1 MLDISAILI
10 VVETVDV
17 EPADLFTAK
26 TIYVKQFNT
35 ISIKRK
41 LLLKM
46 SDCIWKMFHTILK
59 YC

>member
-17 EPADLFTAK
+17 GPADLFTAK

-46 SDCIWKMFHTILK
+46 SDCI
-59 YC
+59 